1 MRGLRFVRRVD
12 GLADV
17 FVRDGELDG
26 YPDYKRID
34 DDVWCRRLP
43 DFGWAVCDGSGA
55 VSARPFEDAG
65 AGDVPPVGVLV
76 SYKGNRSYVYDMVQ
90 VDDA

>member
-12 GLADV
+12 GLAYV

-34 DDVWCRRLP
+34 GDVWCRRLP
-43 DFGWAVCDGSGA
+43 QDGPWRASRVVQSTAVRRQSIG
-55 VSARPFEDAG
+55 R
-65 AGDVPPVGVLV
+65 VPL
-76 SYKGNRSYVYDMVQ
+76 
-90 VDDA
+90 